1 MPQPGH
7 EAIDALAEPL
17 SPAPGLASRGDR
29 LLAVIV
35 DSFVEL
41 AVAIPFGIYDGHFSA
56 ALQGRP
62 VPPAVYAQTFIVGWA
77 WFFLVNG
84 YLLKKY
90 GQTVG
95 KRFLD
100 IRICDFR
107 TAAVPPL
114 WRLLVRILVP
124 GLAGLLGALGGLLSW
139 VDILFI
145 FRKDRR
151 CVHDWI
157 ASTRVVR
164 S

>member
-1 MPQPGH
+1 VPQPGP
-7 EAIDALAEPL
+7 EGIDALAEPM

-35 DSFVEL
+35 DLFVVL
-41 AVAIPFGIYDGHFSA
+41 AVAIPFGIYNGYFSA
-56 ALQGRP
+56 AFEGRP
-62 VPPAVYAQTFIVGWA
+62 IPLAVYAQTVIVGWA

-84 YLLKKY
+84 YVLKKY

-124 GLAGLLGALGGLLSW
+124 ALAGLLGLVGGLLSW